1 MFSVQRFSFR
11 TAAASSALCAFSRRR
26 LCASSPVSGV
36 PLAPSLPV
44 LACAPAALAAVLRA
58 VRAGFFGS
66 PRHLT
71 RLPMRRFGGAGAP
84 FSTPVRAGS
93 RIFRVFAVR
102 AARSLRAFK
111 TLLRALCAASG
122 ARFPVLKCPTLF
134 APLALTRCGR
144 LARRVFPGCKCDVHR
159 RRPQHHPNI
168 NFTPFVQA
176 VKVKPLCGCSANL
189 DSLFKSRMGLLQ
201 VVVLRC
207 VIRKV
212 LTPFPFP
219 QRGKHGSQDKGAA
232 FRPLQALHA
241 TTQKQIFCI
250 IRGIIVACGARGFS
264 PEPTPNYKLREAVL
278 KSVYGFTP
286 YKIIRVFV
294 Q

>member
-1 MFSVQRFSFR
+1 MTEYCSNYQVVARSFVRQKSDISEGAAPDVLPLSDVVAVASGTPFVGGCVFSVLRFRFR

-66 PRHLT
+66 PRHLS

-122 ARFPVLKCPTLF
+122 ARFPVLKCPALF
-134 APLALTRCGR
+134 APLALTRCVR
-144 LARRVFPGCKCDVHR
+144 LARRVFPLCKSYVHR
-159 RRPQHHPNI
+159 RRPQHHLNM
-168 NFTPFVQA
+168 NFTPFVPA
-176 VKVKPLCGCSANL
+176 VKVKPLW
-189 DSLFKSRMGLLQ
+189 RLL
-201 VVVLRC
+201 
-207 VIRKV
+207 RK
-212 LTPFPFP
+212 P
-219 QRGKHGSQDKGAA
+219 
-232 FRPLQALHA
+232 
-241 TTQKQIFCI
+241 
-250 IRGIIVACGARGFS
+250 
-264 PEPTPNYKLREAVL
+264 
-278 KSVYGFTP
+278 
-286 YKIIRVFV
+286 
-294 Q
+294 